1 MKKNQFEID
10 SPAMPHQAVRR
21 TQDGDHADPGA
32 ALDLRAFAL
41 VNPVSGLANDYLNLF
56 NEIIMLV
63 ENYPV
68 MPELGDAI
76 RAWVPV
82 SYREYFRASSL
93 PGRASALEAYECIE
107 PGLRQAFEAIL
118 AEIAH
123 LASGAAAQVGH
134 FGADE
139 HLHDLMASFC
149 AQTSAAMMSCL
160 ARATHIVNYGTIQH
174 LDNPQERADTLLTRR
189 QGRSR
194 RRSD

>member
-1 MKKNQFEID
+1 MPYQAAL
-10 SPAMPHQAVRR
+10 PADTAQN
-21 TQDGDHADPGA
+21 ADLRA
-32 ALDLRAFAL
+32 ALDMRALAL

-68 MPELGDAI
+68 MPELGDDI
-76 RAWVPV
+76 LAWSPV

-93 PGRASALEAYECIE
+93 PGRASALQAYECIE

-123 LASGAAAQVGH
+123 LATGAAAQVGH
-134 FGADE
+134 FGADGQ
-139 HLHDLMASFC
+139 LHDLMASFC

-160 ARATHIVNYGTIQH
+160 ARATYIVNYGTIQH
-174 LDNPQERADTLLTRR
+174 LDNPQERADKLLTRR
-189 QGRSR
+189 QGPSR